1 MGDLSRIYTNVGA
14 LRAAL
19 TLSKINDGIITSQE
33 RLSTG
38 LKINRASDNPS
49 GYFITRKLQNDIVT
63 LRSRQN
69 NIERGINFLQT
80 NDAKMS
86 QVADVIQELIDLANQ
101 AKSDAVSSAEKQ
113 AIALE
118 IRQLTIELEVSL
130 TSGIDSKIRNSTTDA
145 MSIGDIDDIE
155 ISGAFSTTD
164 LNVNYANSDLV
175 VTGTDTQINTAIS
188 NLTSALNTV
197 VLMEEQIGAYI
208 SRLEVRMTDAAVE
221 EINKKASQ
229 STIRDTDLAE
239 ETVELTKLQILQQAG
254 IASLAQANAAP
265 QPLLGLLGFGG

>member
-19 TLSKINDGIITSQE
+19 TLNKVNDGILQSQE
-33 RLSTG
+33 RISTG
-38 LKINRASDNPS
+38 LRINRASDNPS
-49 GYFITRKLQNDIVT
+49 GYFIVRKLQNDVVT

-86 QVADVIQELIDLANQ
+86 QVADVIQELIDLVNQ

-113 AIALE
+113 AISLE
-118 IRQLTIELEVSL
+118 IGQLTTELELSL
-130 TSGIDSKIRNSTTDA
+130 TSGIDSKIRNSVTTNI
-145 MSIGDIDDIE
+145 SIGDIDDIA
-155 ISGAFSTTD
+155 ISGSFSTSALTIEAAD
-164 LNVNYANSDLV
+164 LI
-175 VTGTDTQINTAIS
+175 VTGSVTDVNTSIS
-188 NLTSALNTV
+188 NLTTALNNV

-208 SRLEVRMTDAAVE
+208 SRLEVRRSDAAVE
-221 EINKKASQ
+221 EINKKASL
-229 STIRDTDLAE
+229 STIRDTDLAQ